1 MVNCLQGRKK
11 LPERKWVLPSWFGW
25 TADIISLSYISLTT
39 VLFVFPPVLPVTGS
53 NMSASYVNSAPIY
66 ICILTRLTDYCIVA
80 FAIIVAISLFQ
91 WIIDGRKNFT
101 GPRVNLVSGQVIGEN
116 VTEIESVQEVAPPS
130 KEA

>member
-1 MVNCLQGRKK
+1 M
-11 LPERKWVLPSWFGW
+11 LPSWFGW

-53 NMSASYVNSAPIY
+53 NMSESYTNPIQCRY
-66 ICILTRLTDYCIVA
+66 AQIYQLALIDYCIVA
-80 FAIIVAISLFQ
+80 FAIIIAISLFQ

-116 VTEIESVQEVAPPS
+116 VTEVESVQEVAPLS